1 MLNAMAHSINTVFVP
16 LGIRVGPDNVVDA
29 ARRAGIPE
37 TVAMMPTPSVV
48 LGAASPHVID
58 VASAYA
64 TFAANGIYAKPYLI
78 SQVLGSN
85 KGVLYEGKPQTQ
97 EVFAADVIA
106 DLTYSLTKVVT
117 SGTGA
122 AALSLGRPA
131 AGKTGTS
138 QSNASA
144 WFSAYTPQLAASVAL
159 FRDNASQSLN
169 GIGGLT
175 SVTGGTFPARIWAA
189 FMKGALKGEPVLN
202 FPAPSN
208 IGGLDP
214 VVMTSGGVQVY
225 KKK

>member
-1 MLNAMAHSINTVFVP
+1 L
-16 LGIRVGPDNVVDA
+16 
-29 ARRAGIPE
+29 
-37 TVAMMPTPSVV
+37 
-48 LGAASPHVID
+48 
-58 VASAYA
+58 
-64 TFAANGIYAKPYLI
+64 K
-78 SQVLGSN
+78 
-85 KGVLYEGKPQTQ
+85 
-97 EVFAADVIA
+97 
-106 DLTYSLTKVVT
+106 
-117 SGTGA
+117 
-122 AALSLGRPA
+122 LGRPA

-144 WFSAYTPQLAASVAL
+144 WFSAYTPQLAASVSL

-175 SVTGGTFPARIWAA
+175 SLTGGTFPARIWTA
-189 FMKGALKGEPVLN
+189 FMKGALKGEPVLD